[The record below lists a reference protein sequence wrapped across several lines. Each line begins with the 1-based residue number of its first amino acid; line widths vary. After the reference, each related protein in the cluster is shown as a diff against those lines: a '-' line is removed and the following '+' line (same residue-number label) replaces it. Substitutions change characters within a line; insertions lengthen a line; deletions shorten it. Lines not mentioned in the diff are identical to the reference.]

1 MAQHHQAIDIGRK
14 QEAIAW
20 IEAEGDGK
28 PTRAIAHFRTKGWS
42 LEGLLQTPLTGLL
55 LRTMSM
61 DRNSTLCGAA
71 TTRIWTRTRSI
82 CKP

>member
-28 PTRAIAHFRTKGWS
+28 PTQAIAHFRTKGCDDEN
-42 LEGLLQTPLTGLL
+42 LDE
-55 LRTMSM
+55 
-61 DRNSTLCGAA
+61 DTLNMQALDDA
-71 TTRIWTRTRSI
+71 LDDIAVVDE
-82 CKP
+82 

>member
-28 PTRAIAHFRTKGWS
+28 PTRAIAHFRTKGCDDEN
-42 LEGLLQTPLTGLL
+42 LDE
-55 LRTMSM
+55 
-61 DRNSTLCGAA
+61 DTLNMQALDDA
-71 TTRIWTRTRSI
+71 LDDIAVVDE
-82 CKP
+82 

>member
-1 MAQHHQAIDIGRK
+1 MAQRRQAINIGRK
-14 QEAIAW
+14 QEVIAW

-42 LEGLLQTPLTGLL
+42 REGLLQTPLTALSL
-55 LRTMSM
+55 SM
-61 DRNSTLCGAA
+61 MPMAKSSTLCGAA

-82 CKP
+82 YKP